1 MSKSLQQLL
10 DQQRAGISTVTPR
23 QLAQESNC
31 NFIIDVREE
40 DELQAGIIPA
50 ATHIPRGV
58 LELRI
63 EAAVPDRSTSIV
75 IYCAAGTRSAL
86 AAHSLM
92 ELGYRTVRSLEDGI
106 KGWKDQGLPLLKISP
121 RSSSRKQRYNAQ
133 TLLPQVGEAGQ
144 QKIEAAKVLLIGA
157 GGLGSPAAYY
167 LTAAGVGTLGIV
179 DDDVVDTGNLQR
191 QILHTTDRVG
201 MPKVESAFLTLKA
214 LNPNVNV
221 KTYGTRLTR
230 DNVDVIFPE
239 YDIVVDGCD
248 NFQTRYLVNDA
259 CLKHKK
265 TNIHGSIFGF
275 QGQTSVFCAPNGPCY
290 RCLFPEPPPPELAPN
305 CTEAGVLG
313 VLPGLIGLM
322 EATETLKLIL
332 GAGFSL
338 VGRLLLVDALKM
350 EFRALNIQRDPACGF
365 CNHPADIQYQDY
377 TAFCSARS
385 H

>member
-10 DQQRAGISTVTPR
+10 DQQRAAIATVTPR
-23 QLAQESNC
+23 QLAQEPHG

-40 DELQAGIIPA
+40 DELQAGVIPT

-63 EAAVPDRSTSIV
+63 EAVVPDRSTSIV

-92 ELGYRTVRSLEDGI
+92 ELGYRNVRSLEDGI
-106 KGWKDQGLPLLKISP
+106 KGWKDQGFSLLKISP

-167 LTAAGVGTLGIV
+167 LTAAGVGTVGII

-214 LNPNVNV
+214 LNPHVNV
-221 KTYGTRLTR
+221 KTYNTRLTR

-265 TNIHGSIFGF
+265 TNVHGSIFWF

-290 RCLFPEPPPPELAPN
+290 RCLFPEPPAPDLAPN
-305 CTEAGVLG
+305 CAEAGVLG
-313 VLPGLIGLM
+313 VLPGLVGLM

-332 GAGFSL
+332 GAGYSL

-350 EFRALNIQRDPACGF
+350 EFRSLNIKRDPACGF
-365 CNHPADIQYQDY
+365 CSHPTDIEYQDY